1 MTLSFFVVLF
11 ALLGSIQ
18 LSTELI
24 GIGIVS
30 GALALGAVYS
40 QGILGPFR
48 GKVGG
53 VVGSKWKAIDYMR
66 GYVVPNYPGTPSQLI
81 QNDRMASVV
90 ALGRQILGAVLRPFW
105 DFKYSNQSGWSAF
118 IQANIM
124 LLADMTYLVT
134 TDNVFAKGGIT
145 ITPVADVTYETGVG
159 TIGVDVS
166 SSSVGNQ
173 ESDDIQFLVIIN
185 KTDNT
190 VVFAGENGTRASI
203 GSPVINDDLSAA
215 DLLAFVFYVR
225 DEDYPEFDVSDS
237 VGVQV
242 SAT

>member
-1 MTLSFFVVLF
+1 MTLTFFVLLF

-18 LSTELI
+18 LSTELFGI
-24 GIGIVS
+24 GIGA

-66 GYVVPNYPGTPSQLI
+66 GYVVPNFPGTPSQLI

-90 ALGRQILGAVLRPFW
+90 ALGRQILGSVLRPFW

-124 LLADMTYLVT
+124 FLADTTYLIT
-134 TDNVFAKGGIT
+134 EDNIVSKGGIT
-145 ITPVADVTYETGVG
+145 PTAITAAVYTTGDGSLQITHQMG
-159 TIGVDVS
+159 TI
-166 SSSVGNQ
+166 GNQ
-173 ESDDIQFLVIIN
+173 ESDDHSFVVVVNITNNEVLFAEEGDTDRQEVNVTIEEGLTATNLRVFL
-185 KTDNT
+185 
-190 VVFAGENGTRASI
+190 
-203 GSPVINDDLSAA
+203 
-215 DLLAFVFYVR
+215 FYFR
-225 DEDYPEFDVSDS
+225 DSDFPEFDVSDS
-237 VGVQV
+237 VNVI
-242 SAT
+242 AEAP